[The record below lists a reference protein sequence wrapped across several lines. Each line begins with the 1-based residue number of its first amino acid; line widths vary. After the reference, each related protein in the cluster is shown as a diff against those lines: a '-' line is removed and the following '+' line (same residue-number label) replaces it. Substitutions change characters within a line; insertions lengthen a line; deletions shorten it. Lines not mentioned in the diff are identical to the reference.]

1 MRGIPASSHS
11 LIILSVISTSALLGV
26 TSWLGWLC
34 IIIIDAAFDSTADF
48 NISLGCAIDWSSA
61 PIDTKFT
68 FTGRILLSKFI
79 TPTTSLSYHDIS
91 SASALTTASGDV
103 RGSSD
108 VTGSLPFTS
117 LTDTVSSLN
126 ASSSDK

>member
-1 MRGIPASSHS
+1 M
-11 LIILSVISTSALLGV
+11 
-26 TSWLGWLC
+26 
-34 IIIIDAAFDSTADF
+34 
-48 NISLGCAIDWSSA
+48 
-61 PIDTKFT
+61 
-68 FTGRILLSKFI
+68 

-103 RGSSD
+103 SGSSD